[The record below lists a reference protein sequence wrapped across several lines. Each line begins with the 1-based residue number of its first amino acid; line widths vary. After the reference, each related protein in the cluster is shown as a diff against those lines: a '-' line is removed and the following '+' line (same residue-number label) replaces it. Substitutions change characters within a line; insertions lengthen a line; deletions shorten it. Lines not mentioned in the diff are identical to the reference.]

1 MSSTWHKIAC
11 AIAPMLPAAC
21 ADEGAFTATPTE
33 DWATETA
40 YEIGDHIQ
48 DDAFFGPHLD
58 VRAATD
64 GSRVYVLDLQASEV
78 TIWTP
83 DGALSRRMGRSGGGP
98 GEFHGAGS
106 LGLAESGFYV
116 RDLRRITMFTPDGEL
131 IGTRPYPLDVS
142 YRGFPAQIQDHFSD
156 GSLVALPSPMVL
168 DASFTSDPPENLPL
182 LRVVAEGDASRTE
195 ELALLN
201 FRNWQTSFEVEGSSR
216 PIPLMQPWVTPDH
229 FAADHLNGSVVI
241 KRGSTTSPGLIG
253 LVEISTA
260 GDTLWT
266 RRIQL
271 PPIPLAE
278 EQIDAEVEE
287 WAAMI
292 AQSMGDANASPMLK
306 SSIRAAWS
314 IPEYWPAVRQ
324 IRLMSNGEVWF
335 GPLGLETP
343 GLWYAVRKGANEGP
357 IKRITVPESFQPLD
371 ATATHVWGV
380 RRDELDVG
388 YVTGLRLL
396 PGQLQE
402 PP

>member
-1 MSSTWHKIAC
+1 MSRTWHKIAC
-11 AIAPMLPAAC
+11 AIATVTLAAC
-21 ADEGAFTATPTE
+21 ADDGGFTVTPAE
-33 DWATETA
+33 DWATEAA
-40 YEIGDHIQ
+40 YEIGDQIQ
-48 DDAFFGPHLD
+48 DDAFFGPHVD

-78 TIWTP
+78 TVWIP
-83 DGALSRRMGRSGGGP
+83 DGTLVRRMGRSGGGP
-98 GEFHGAGS
+98 GEFQGAGS
-106 LGLAESGFYV
+106 LGLAETGFYV
-116 RDLRRITMFTPDGEL
+116 RDLRRITTFTPDGEL
-131 IGTRPYPLDVS
+131 IGTHPFPLEVA
-142 YRGFPAQIQDHFSD
+142 YRGFPAQIQDHFND
-156 GSLVALPSPMVL
+156 GSFAALPSPMVL
-168 DASFTSDPPENLPL
+168 DAAFTSDPAEDLPV
-182 LRVVAEGDASRTE
+182 LRVVEEGDAWRTE
-195 ELALLN
+195 ELALLD

-241 KRGSTTSPGLIG
+241 KRGPATSPGLIE
-253 LVEISTA
+253 LIELSTS

-292 AQSMGDANASPMLK
+292 AASMGDANASPMLK
-306 SSIRAAWS
+306 SSIRTAWH
-314 IPEYWPAVRQ
+314 IPEYWPVARE
-324 IRLMSNGEVWF
+324 IRLMSNGEIWF
-335 GPLGLETP
+335 EPLGTQAP
-343 GLWYAVRKGANEGP
+343 VWYAVAKGAPDGP

-371 ATATHVWGV
+371 VTATHVWGI

-396 PGQLQE
+396 PVQ
-402 PP
+402 